1 MLSKRNIKIIAAY
14 ISLTLIVLAVFYFQR
29 IDEKVESQMIENDRD
44 LVRMSSPEMLQLKTG
59 DLIFRKGYGMVS
71 EWVSTY
77 LEHGPYDLTH
87 VGIVMVRPT
96 GVFVA
101 HALSSKK
108 MEVNGVIIQPLNEF
122 LEASNPENILV
133 VRWKNYSST
142 MDSGL
147 WSSVNTY
154 VREKIPFDKEADYD
168 DSSAL
173 YCNEMIVK
181 LWMNELGLI
190 DPPKN
195 SIEKKYRFHNLSVL
209 YEPSSTDIIFSTFQR
224 YDD

>member
-1 MLSKRNIKIIAAY
+1 
-14 ISLTLIVLAVFYFQR
+14 
-29 IDEKVESQMIENDRD
+29 
-44 LVRMSSPEMLQLKTG
+44 
-59 DLIFRKGYGMVS
+59 
-71 EWVSTY
+71 
-77 LEHGPYDLTH
+77 
-87 VGIVMVRPT
+87 MVRPT

-147 WSSVNTY
+147 LSSVNTY

-209 YEPSSTDIIFSTFQR
+209 YEPSSTYIIFSTFQR